1 MKNLLVI
8 AIASLF
14 MILGGCTGEIVITY
28 NCDDEIEALTASHGN
43 ADEIDKYDSAH
54 YYCWTFWYWCE
65 GFSMTFT
72 WGTDIYGCKKRKDT
86 FSPIC
91 D

>member
-1 MKNLLVI
+1 MKHFLIIVI
-8 AIASLF
+8 VSLF

-28 NCDDEIEALTASHGN
+28 NCDGEIGALKASHGN
-43 ADEIDKYDSAH
+43 ADEIDKYDSAEYH
-54 YYCWTFWYWCE
+54 CWTFWYWSD

-72 WGTDIYGCKKRKDT
+72 WGTNVDGCKKRKDT
-86 FSPIC
+86 FSPIY